1 MQFIFDDLL
10 QTFLASFV
18 LWYIYELRPSFSSAK
33 LALVRQFSTNRR
45 ASWTDFFWSSSVI
58 QDSFGSTQA
67 VHRVD
72 SVVWSPCSNE
82 SFAPADWEVL
92 SENRLGSTENRLAWW
107 FTGACIGSAELQ
119 WIAILC
125 AADHLRCWPDADA
138 FHYWRFIDRPP
149 FRSSVQP
156 IGSPESNRIVIKT
169 ISPLSLCFASFQCP
183 DNAFKRKINW
193 KTFFL
198 CLLIY

>member
-107 FTGACIGSAELQ
+107 FTGACIGSAEPHSGHN
-119 WIAILC
+119 C
-125 AADHLRCWPDADA
+125 DPVCRWPLALLA
-138 FHYWRFIDRPP
+138 RR
-149 FRSSVQP
+149 
-156 IGSPESNRIVIKT
+156 GC
-169 ISPLSLCFASFQCP
+169 LSLLA
-183 DNAFKRKINW
+183 
-193 KTFFL
+193 
-198 CLLIY
+198 IYR